1 MIRIDV
7 TIADRYQISSRLQR
21 WVCTATLCAGMIAIG
36 GRAPVHAGLVL
47 GSETN
52 TLQFT
57 QGFTGSLDLS
67 VSNTGSTSVL
77 VNNFWIGVQLVA
89 DAGATGS
96 LSLFGVAAP
105 ARGSLL
111 SDAPTFSASDQS
123 LTAATTVGGTDYVQ
137 LLGSNNTNYENSL
150 AAAALA
156 KLIAIT
162 LTASG
167 DALGTWTLYGVNQSS
182 SISYLANSNG
192 DETDFTN
199 VPAADDTAVALATI
213 TILAAVPEIDPPT
226 GSFAVSVVIAA
237 LGMAEQR
244 LRRNRRLEGRLDE
257 APRPSGTPGPSRR

>member
-96 LSLFGVAAP
+96 LSIGVAAP

-137 LLGSNNTNYENSL
+137 LLGGNNSNFDDELVATAIARL
-150 AAAALA
+150 V
-156 KLIAIT
+156 AIT
-162 LTASG
+162 FTASG
-167 DALGTWTLYGVNQSS
+167 DALGTWTLYGVNQGSS
-182 SISYLANSNG
+182 SVSYVANFNG
-192 DETDFTN
+192 VQTDFTN
-199 VPAADDTAVALATI
+199 VPATDDTAMALATI
-213 TILAAVPEIDPPT
+213 TILAAPVPEIDPGT
-226 GSFAVSVVIAA
+226 GSIAVSMVVAA
-237 LGMAEQR
+237 LGMVEQR
-244 LRRNRRLEGRLDE
+244 LRRRGGS
-257 APRPSGTPGPSRR
+257 PRSAACLPR